1 MNDTQTRLVH
11 LEQALDG
18 FAVELGQLLNY
29 VGTRAGTLAERMD
42 GFAVELGQLLN
53 YVGAR
58 AGRRAPPVRRRLEAA
73 KRLAAGPADRTLAE
87 RMDGFAVRLG
97 HLLKYV
103 GARAGTL
110 AEQIN
115 RLEQRLNAHMA
126 HVLVH
131 LKIGGAPC
139 QRDAARTQITGR

>member
-29 VGTRAGTLAERMD
+29 VG
-42 GFAVELGQLLN
+42 
-53 YVGAR
+53 
-58 AGRRAPPVRRRLEAA
+58 
-73 KRLAAGPADRTLAE
+73 
-87 RMDGFAVRLG
+87 
-97 HLLKYV
+97 
-103 GARAGTL
+103 ARAGTL

-115 RLEQRLNAHMA
+115 RLEQRLHAHMA

-131 LKIGGAPC
+131 LEELEGHHANGTP
-139 QRDAARTQITGR
+139 RH